1 MSWTDFYRRRD
12 AINLVLTQARKNP
25 GAALAFDALPA
36 VTEIFAD
43 REDLALA
50 LHYKWSQILLGR
62 IAAAQ
67 LEAGQNPRIDN
78 VEAVASAW
86 RTATRLHPE
95 LRALLDEH
103 ANTAGAVFTAEQRA
117 EQRMLALAAGL
128 AEVGEP
134 TEEITR
140 IGAAFQA
147 LIRSGEP
154 APARRLAASS

>member
-12 AINLVLTQARKNP
+12 AIELVLAEARNNP
-25 GAALAFDALPA
+25 GAGLPFDALPA
-36 VTEIFAD
+36 VTEIFTD

-50 LHYKWSQILLGR
+50 LQYKWSQILLGR

-67 LEAGQNPRIDN
+67 LEAGQDPRIDH
-78 VEAVASAW
+78 VEAVSMAW
-86 RTATRLHPE
+86 RTASRLHPE

-103 ANTAGAVFTAEQRA
+103 TAEAGPVFQAEQLA

-128 AEVGEP
+128 AEIGEP
-134 TEEITR
+134 TEEINR

-147 LIRSGEP
+147 LIRTGEP